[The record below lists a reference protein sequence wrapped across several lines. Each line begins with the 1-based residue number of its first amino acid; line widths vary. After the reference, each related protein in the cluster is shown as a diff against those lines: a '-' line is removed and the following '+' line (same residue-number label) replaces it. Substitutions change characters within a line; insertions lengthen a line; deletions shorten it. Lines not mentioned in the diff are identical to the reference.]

1 MNVKLFVEAFI
12 VGVST
17 VIMGLLLHVLLGHHS
32 QHANSPHMKK
42 EMIQLTILLFLTGVS
57 LHIFYEFTKMNK
69 WYCKNGNA
77 CL

>member
-1 MNVKLFVEAFI
+1 MTVKLFLEAFV
-12 VGVST
+12 VGISSVL
-17 VIMGLLLHVLLGHHS
+17 IGLLLHVLLGYHS

-42 EMIQLTILLFLTGVS
+42 EMIQLTILLFLTGAFV
-57 LHIFYEFTKMNK
+57 HMFYEMTQMNK